1 MIPKLSSA
9 RTDIIQY
16 FNKWRLILA
25 LFLVVYFTILAL
37 NIDYALVQWDE
48 TQHFVSGLLLRRG
61 EFQEY
66 IQFSYYP
73 PLFDVVTAI
82 TYAIIGSSLFSVRLV
97 SLVFGILSVWAVFE
111 YAYRL
116 YGPKNALISC
126 VLLASMP
133 GFILVSRLA
142 LLETVLVFFF
152 SISLLLFFSWTQ
164 TNNQKHLM
172 LSGILLGLGFL
183 AKYQTG
189 IAGAVMLGS
198 VLFLRKKPVKYN
210 MRKILF
216 VALIAA
222 VVILPWLVVA
232 YNNYTSER
240 VELWMYTLKEGS
252 TERVEYGERFPL
264 PLFYIMEMTYPY
276 MDLHPISLPIFLLGF
291 LGLGL
296 WTWRRKP
303 EDKFSLIWFV
313 VVYLV
318 YTFFVSNRNWRYIIP
333 VFPILA
339 VAASDFVL
347 VTFNKIQQAIQETKI
362 KVSKPLLTKFVAVI
376 IAVLMVSA
384 VGYSVQNANYWIE
397 KDNIHLPVKEA
408 AQYAVENSDPDQIS
422 IVLYALN
429 FFSPDAVY
437 FYMKTCGSNQ
447 RGMEYYPNYA
457 VDSYEPVFNQT
468 QLIEQ
473 CQNTSTKFVFL
484 YENANLTYFQSEWT
498 AHDILEKTV
507 ALENFELEKTFGT
520 SPHRL
525 FLIRFSTETEKKN

>member
-1 MIPKLSSA
+1 H
-9 RTDIIQY
+9 
-16 FNKWRLILA
+16 FNKWRLVLA
-25 LFLVVYFTILAL
+25 LFLIVYFTILAL

-73 PLFDVVTAI
+73 PLFDAITAI

-97 SLVFGILSVWAVFE
+97 SLGFGILSVWAVFE
-111 YAYRL
+111 YAYKL
-116 YGPKNALISC
+116 YGPKQALISS

-164 TNNQKHLM
+164 TNNQKHLL
-172 LSGILLGLGFL
+172 LSGIMLGLGFL

-189 IAGAVMLGS
+189 IAGAVMLVS

-222 VVILPWLVVA
+222 VVILPWLFVA

-240 VELWMYTLKEGS
+240 VEQWMYTLKEGS
-252 TERVEYGERFPL
+252 IERLEYGERFPL

-276 MDLHPISLPIFLLGF
+276 MDLHPISLPIFALGF
-291 LGLGL
+291 LGLVY
-296 WTWRRKP
+296 WIWRRKP
-303 EDKFSLIWFV
+303 EDKFSIIWFV

-333 VFPILA
+333 LFPILA

-347 VTFNKIQQAIQETKI
+347 VTFDKIQQGIQGTKI
-362 KVSKPLLTKFVAVI
+362 KL
-376 IAVLMVSA
+376 
-384 VGYSVQNANYWIE
+384 
-397 KDNIHLPVKEA
+397 
-408 AQYAVENSDPDQIS
+408 
-422 IVLYALN
+422 
-429 FFSPDAVY
+429 
-437 FYMKTCGSNQ
+437 
-447 RGMEYYPNYA
+447 
-457 VDSYEPVFNQT
+457 
-468 QLIEQ
+468 
-473 CQNTSTKFVFL
+473 
-484 YENANLTYFQSEWT
+484 
-498 AHDILEKTV
+498 
-507 ALENFELEKTFGT
+507 
-520 SPHRL
+520 
-525 FLIRFSTETEKKN
+525 

>member
-1 MIPKLSSA
+1 MIPRLHNASLS
-9 RTDIIQY
+9 IVQY
-16 FNKWRLILA
+16 FNKWRVVLA
-25 LFLVVYFTILAL
+25 LFLVVYFIILVL

-73 PLFDVVTAI
+73 PLFDVITAV
-82 TYAIIGSSLFSVRLV
+82 TYAVLGSSLFSVRVV
-97 SLVFGILSVWAVFE
+97 SLVFGILSVWVVFE

-116 YGPKNALISC
+116 YGPKNALISS
-126 VLLASMP
+126 VLLATMP

-142 LLETVLVFFF
+142 LLETVLLFFF
-152 SISLLLFFSWTQ
+152 SISLLLFFSWIQ
-164 TNNQKHLM
+164 TNNQKHLI

-189 IAGAVMLGS
+189 IAGAVMLVS

-210 MRKILF
+210 MHKILV

-222 VVILPWLVVA
+222 VVILPWLFVA

-240 VELWMYTLKEGS
+240 VEQWVYTLKEGS
-252 TERVEYGERFPL
+252 IERLEYGERFPL
-264 PLFYIMEMTYPY
+264 PLFYIIEMTYPY
-276 MDLHPISLPIFLLGF
+276 MDLHPISLPIFVLGF

-296 WTWRRKP
+296 WTCRRKP

-313 VVYLV
+313 VVYVV

-339 VAASDFVL
+339 VAASDLIL
-347 VTFNKIQQAIQETKI
+347 VTLNKTQKAIQEAKI
-362 KVSKPLLTKFVAVI
+362 KVSKPLLNKLVAVI
-376 IAVLMVSA
+376 FAVLLVSA
-384 VGYSVQNANYWIE
+384 VAYSVQNANYWIE
-397 KDNIHLPVKEA
+397 KDNIHLPTKEA
-408 AQYAVENSDPDQIS
+408 AQYAVENSDPNQTS
-422 IVLYALN
+422 IVLYAVN

-437 FYMKTCGSNQ
+437 FYVKSFGSSQ
-447 RGMEYYPNYA
+447 RGMEYYPDYA
-457 VDSYEPVFNQT
+457 VDSYQPVFNQT
-468 QLIEQ
+468 QLIEH
-473 CQNTSTKFVFL
+473 CKNTNTKYVFL

-525 FLIRFSTETEKKN
+525 FLIRFSTDT

>member
-1 MIPKLSSA
+1 MILRLSSA
-9 RTDIIQY
+9 HTSLAQY
-16 FNKWRLILA
+16 FNKWRLILV

-73 PLFDVVTAI
+73 PLFDVITAV

-97 SLVFGILSVWAVFE
+97 SLGFGILSVWAVFE

-116 YGPKNALISC
+116 YGPKNALISS

-142 LLETVLVFFF
+142 LLETALLFFF
-152 SISLLLFFSWTQ
+152 SISLLLFFSWIQ

-172 LSGILLGLGFL
+172 LSGIVLGLGFL
-183 AKYQTG
+183 TKYQVG
-189 IAGAVMLGS
+189 IAGAVMLVS

-222 VVILPWLVVA
+222 VVILPWLFVA

-240 VELWMYTLKEGS
+240 VEQWVYTLKEGS
-252 TERVEYGERFPL
+252 VERLEYGERFPL
-264 PLFYIMEMTYPY
+264 PLFYMVEMTYPY
-276 MDLHPISLPIFLLGF
+276 MDLHPISLPIFVLGV
-291 LGLGL
+291 LGLGY
-296 WTWRRKP
+296 WIWRRKP

-313 VVYLV
+313 VVYVV

-333 VFPILA
+333 LFPILA

-347 VTFNKIQQAIQETKI
+347 VTFNKIQKAIQGAKI
-362 KVSKPLLTKFVAVI
+362 KVSKPFLNKLVAVVF
-376 IAVLMVSA
+376 AMLLLSA

-408 AQYAVENSDPDQIS
+408 AQYAVENSDPNQIS
-422 IVLYALN
+422 IVLYAVN
-429 FFSPDAVY
+429 FFSPDSVY
-437 FYMKTCGSNQ
+437 FYMKTCGSSQ
-447 RGMEYYPNYA
+447 RGMEYYPDYA

-473 CQNTSTKFVFL
+473 CKNTSTKYVFL
-484 YENANLTYFQSEWT
+484 YENANTTYFHSEWT

-525 FLIRFSTETEKKN
+525 FLIRFST